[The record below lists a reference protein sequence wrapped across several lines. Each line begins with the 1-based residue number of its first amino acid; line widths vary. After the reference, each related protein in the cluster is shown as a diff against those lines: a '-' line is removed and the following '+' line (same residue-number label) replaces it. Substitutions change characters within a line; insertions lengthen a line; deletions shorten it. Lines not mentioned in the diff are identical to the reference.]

1 MPSAKISPAM
11 YLSKKFEALSP
22 RQKLRRRVLLHGSMV
37 VLIVGLVV
45 AITVLKKAA
54 PKTMDDSWEDVDYAS
69 LPEVQLLQDYVRI
82 DTSASTGSEIAGALF
97 LADKLRAAGIESHI
111 ERLGEKK
118 ANLWAILEGEN
129 PEALVL
135 HSHIDV
141 FDVEDPEAWVHPP
154 YAAVIDLAWVYGRGV
169 FDMKSVTIAQLEAL
183 IEIKKSG
190 RRPAK
195 SIIFLATGS
204 EEIGSELGA
213 QWVLAQHPE
222 LVERFGVVLTEG
234 GVVEAVSHE
243 EVKYWG
249 IEFGQKQFAEA
260 WACSSDRQRLEQ
272 LMADIDAHTD
282 ANFELRLTDEVLKF
296 LSSYA
301 ASRDNVDFERILA
314 DTRQSLDHPAEFFSL
329 PAYLQALFRE
339 DVATQWVEEDP
350 EGGYRLRLIVHL
362 LPGSDFDQVRA
373 RLLPDW
379 ITHGV
384 TITQRPPLGTDS
396 GSPVDHPAFEMLAEL
411 LQESYP
417 DTGVGPYF
425 LVWSATDARFFRQA
439 GIPSYGFSPFLIFTT
454 DTLRKD
460 TLNERIGL
468 TGFVGGVEL
477 YKEAVQRLAG

>member
-1 MPSAKISPAM
+1 MSSAMISPAM

-45 AITVLKKAA
+45 AITLLKKAA
-54 PKTMDDSWEDVDYAS
+54 PKTMDDTWEDVDYAS
-69 LPEVQLLQDYVRI
+69 LPEVQLLQDYVRV

-97 LADKLRAAGIESHI
+97 LADKLRAAGIEPHI

-118 ANLWAILEGEN
+118 ANLWAILEGES

-154 YAAVIDLAWVYGRGV
+154 YAAVIDRAWIYGRGV

-222 LVERFGVVLTEG
+222 LAERFGVVLTEG

-249 IEFGQKQFAEA
+249 VEFGQKHFAEA
-260 WACSSDRQRLEQ
+260 LACSSDRQRLEQ
-272 LMADIDAHTD
+272 LMADIHAHTD

-301 ASRDNVDFERILA
+301 ASRDNLDFERILA
-314 DTRQSLDHPAEFFSL
+314 DTRRILDHPTEFFSL
-329 PAYLQALFRE
+329 PPYLRALFRE
-339 DVATQWVEEDP
+339 DVATFQVEEDP
-350 EGGYRLRLIVHL
+350 EGGYRLRMFVHL
-362 LPGSDFDQVRA
+362 LPGSDFEEVRS

-379 ITHGV
+379 ITQGV
-384 TITQRPPLGTDS
+384 TLTQRLPLGTDS
-396 GSPVDHPAFEMLAEL
+396 GSPVDHPAFETLARL
-411 LQESYP
+411 LEEHHP
-417 DTGVGPYF
+417 DTAVGPYF
-425 LVWSATDARFFRQA
+425 LAWSATDARFFRQA

-460 TLNERIGL
+460 TLNERLGL